1 MRILRFIPLLGAV
14 VLFSATTL
22 AFTVSGARAQD
33 QDGSI
38 FSGQQDDSSV
48 SPDKKKP
55 PLNISGDWS
64 GTIEDNLAGEGILD
78 AEFTETSNG
87 TLGGTWTF
95 MFDEGTDFGT
105 IKGKATSDKVSITF
119 VFAPKAPF
127 VHCRFAVSD
136 KHASD
141 TDIRGNYKFT
151 ACGPLTKHEHGSLD
165 MSPD

>member
-1 MRILRFIPLLGAV
+1 MKISRFVLILGAV
-14 VLFSATTL
+14 ALFSVSTL
-22 AFTVSGARAQD
+22 AFAISGAHAQD

-64 GTIEDNLAGEGILD
+64 GSLDDNLAGEGILD

-87 TLGGTWTF
+87 TLGGTWSFTF
-95 MFDEGTDFGT
+95 GSGTDFGT

-119 VFAPKAPF
+119 VFAPKPPF
-127 VHCRFAVSD
+127 IHCRFSVSD

-141 TDIRGNYKFT
+141 SDISGNYKFT
-151 ACGPLTKHEHGSLD
+151 ACGPLTKHERGSLD
-165 MSPD
+165 ISPE